1 MKRVTFTE
9 IDGDKPTG
17 KGDYLRTQLTLRD
30 ESMEQTVIRYT
41 GSPCPERWSVQSW
54 YLNISTFEV
63 NALNAPPEV
72 VRSQD

>member
-41 GSPCPERWSVQSW
+41 V
-54 YLNISTFEV
+54 V
-63 NALNAPPEV
+63 HALNDGV
-72 VRSQD
+72 FKVGI